1 MKKIIITLVAI
12 VGLIGGG
19 LLISQMNVSN
29 EESVDY
35 AELYDVGDLP
45 LTVDQIPFSYELAD
59 AEGKKVLNISYTNN
73 SSEAIMTLSVHLQL
87 KTGEQPVNVKLSTLT
102 NPGETSNVTT
112 LEVPAD
118 IKVEDIKVLKYMISL
133 QKGIYMEYDASLNQ
147 YNWS

>member
-1 MKKIIITLVAI
+1 MKKIVIVLVAI

-59 AEGKKVLNISYTNN
+59 VECKKVLNISYTNN
-73 SSEAIMTLSVHLQL
+73 SSEAIILTLFKFS
-87 KTGEQPVNVKLSTLT
+87 
-102 NPGETSNVTT
+102 
-112 LEVPAD
+112 
-118 IKVEDIKVLKYMISL
+118 
-133 QKGIYMEYDASLNQ
+133 SLNKAF
-147 YNWS
+147 NTKFNVCFNKL